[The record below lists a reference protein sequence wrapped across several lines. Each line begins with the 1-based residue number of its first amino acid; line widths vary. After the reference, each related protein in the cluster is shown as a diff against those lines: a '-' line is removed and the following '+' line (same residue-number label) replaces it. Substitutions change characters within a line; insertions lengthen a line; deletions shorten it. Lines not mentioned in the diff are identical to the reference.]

1 MDLLPALNMSGSELN
16 ALAAANVRSAN
27 AKFAVVFHCPA
38 VDSIL
43 DEPH

>member
-1 MDLLPALNMSGSELN
+1 MSGSELN
-16 ALAAANVRSAN
+16 ALAAAKVPSAS
-27 AKFAVVFHCPA
+27 AKFAVVFHAPA